1 MNIGRA
7 SLILAS
13 GTIVSRLLGFVNA
26 VVLARTLGL
35 VGSGADA
42 FALANHLPN
51 TIYAIVAGGVL
62 TAVLVPHLVR
72 SLAHDDGGVGY
83 INKLL
88 TLGFVVFAVIAL
100 AATLSA
106 PWLVGL
112 YSQEN
117 STGGAAGF
125 GPAEFHLAILFAWW
139 CLPQIFFYAVFS
151 LCSEVLNARG
161 YFGPATWAPIVNNVV
176 GITGTLVLGA
186 LFTGQFSN
194 AADWDLTE
202 VALLGGATTLGV
214 VSQAATILFFLRK
227 AKVTFRFDFNFRGV
241 GLRTV
246 SKDALWT
253 LALVSVWQIA
263 VIIQSNV
270 ASLTTASGDP
280 GIAVLR
286 FSWLIFILPHSIVTI
301 SLSTAYFTRMS
312 SHVRD
317 QNFVGL
323 SRDIRDSI
331 AQIGNLLVLASVG
344 IWVVSPLITQIFSTQ
359 DSNQMA
365 GVVSIYIIAL
375 LPYGVQYILQR
386 AMYALGD
393 ARTPFYAQ
401 VVQTIVF
408 SAIAIA
414 VSSQKPEFIAIGLA
428 GAMTIAVWI
437 QALIVAV
444 VLHRRMGKLFDF
456 SEVRSLVTFAIAAVP
471 ASIVGFVVRELLG
484 TEPSPQAGTMIVM
497 AILKAAVVA
506 VVMVIAYFGTLLLLR
521 DGTTGEFI
529 APLTRRLKNRA

>member
-214 VSQAATILFFLRK
+214 VSQAATILFFLKK

-270 ASLTTASGDP
+270 ASLTTASGDA

-344 IWVVSPLITQIFSTQ
+344 IWVVSPLITQIFSTE

-521 DGTTGEFI
+521 DGTTREFI